1 MVNNMKRTYTSQL
14 NLLNTKM
21 RNTAYDVGNPGPG
34 LEQAQKCGGVYLITE
49 FWGFFMDRKS
59 KNSKLR
65 QRRGEIEIISP
76 FCVSTFSGFRL
87 SLIRV
92 FFFASSQAGRRRWT
106 LQSGCRHRCGFDP
119 HVCQGFK
126 APSLAQGFADFPDL
140 NIGLPPQDWWPFNRL
155 DVALKVPK
163 FKRSH

>member
-1 MVNNMKRTYTSQL
+1 MLDFVFGFWKTKLKREIVKAKTH
-14 NLLNTKM
+14 N
-21 RNTAYDVGNPGPG
+21 
-34 LEQAQKCGGVYLITE
+34 
-49 FWGFFMDRKS
+49 RKS

-92 FFFASSQAGRRRWT
+92 FFLHLRKQESGRVVKALDIKT
-106 LQSGCRHRCGFDP
+106 TMSTPFSCGFDP

-126 APSLAQGFADFPDL
+126 APSLAQGFADFPDW
-140 NIGLPPQDWWPFNRL
+140 NIGLPPQDWWPCENPIS
-155 DVALKVPK
+155 V
-163 FKRSH
+163 KRSFISPSENLPLSLPYLHIRVVSSTYD

>member
-1 MVNNMKRTYTSQL
+1 MLDFAFGFWK
-14 NLLNTKM
+14 TK
-21 RNTAYDVGNPGPG
+21 
-34 LEQAQKCGGVYLITE
+34 LKCEIVKAKTHN
-49 FWGFFMDRKS
+49 RKS

-92 FFFASSQAGRRRWT
+92 FFFFCIFASRKLAEWSRCWT
-106 LQSGCRHRCGFDP
+106 LKSRCRHRCGFDP

-126 APSLAQGFADFPDL
+126 APSLAQGFVDFPDW
-140 NIGLPPQDWWPFNRL
+140 NIGRPPQDWWPCENPIS
-155 DVALKVPK
+155 V
-163 FKRSH
+163 KRSFISPSENLPLSLPYLHIRVVSST